1 MDKKKV
7 IGIVVFIVLGL
18 VIFTFANP
26 APSTLDPVDEPGQ
39 EDKQPDKDKQPEEG
53 KEDEK
58 DDSETVGNI
67 EDDEEKDESVVD
79 YYQLAL
85 EAVIKAEGSLV
96 QDDIDAAKDL
106 INNVNEDLKEDLVNR
121 VENVQNVVDYN
132 KLLTELENKTNSS
145 TNKDELNSAR
155 DYNTTNEL
163 ANKLAS
169 LNDDANKTNLLNR
182 YNVLLPKLNDT
193 TAPVVSGV
201 LNDSYVNSLVSL
213 TISDDASFIATLN
226 DENYITGTEITEDG
240 VYKLVAVDSSFNE
253 TVITFTIDTTAP
265 VFTGIQNGHQYKE
278 VTLGLTEKNIAEV
291 VIYNR
296 DLDKYYDFEEGMVL
310 TDEGTYT
317 AYAKDKAGNLSGAR
331 EDGIIYFAID
341 NTNPEVIDIT
351 QVYEEKEDGRIKVTI
366 KTSEEIFGD
375 LLGSSKWRKVEG
387 KNEYFNY
394 YYSTK
399 EVTINFFDKAGNEG
413 TYTFVVDKT
422 APTAEITMSN
432 NNGNTSTNKDVTV
445 TLNASEDILDIEGWT
460 KVDSKTFTKVFSENG
475 KYSVEITDLVGNKS
489 TINFEVKRI
498 DKVAPVITIEGE
510 SNYNIEV
517 NTSYAEKGY
526 SAYDVLDKDLT
537 SRVVVTYQFLPLG
550 SSNWEEVG
558 SVDTSKLGTY
568 EITYFV
574 TDKAGNPAETTR
586 IVNII
591 DSSKPEITV
600 KDISVGN
607 FEEKIFSSVSFKLKD
622 SHLVSKV
629 YLNGVEKKIT
639 PNSVSDFNYITV
651 GKYGAVYGENELV
664 IYDAYGNEAK
674 YTFTLDNIAPELP
687 YLTNNKI
694 TNESLN
700 LKVVDDNFD
709 YILITNNDT
718 GYTWKEK
725 RSWTGFSL
733 EGNFTFIAY
742 DKAGN
747 SSQAY
752 TVTIDTTPA
761 GRVYSTLDF
770 DGTGIVPEIDGTR
783 KTYYVKNG
791 SSFVFRIQFTEQLS
805 ENPILNVDNKQVEL
819 ELVDKYVTEEGKYI
833 YQGKVEIN
841 TDDNFKDGV
850 LILILS
856 NVKDLAGNETT
867 SIEILDQTVTS
878 NDRTAF
884 VDNTAPEITIAG
896 TEGLN
901 KNEYRIESGTPI
913 TLEDMLAI
921 ASDASFAEDI
931 KIEPKRV
938 NFLAPGSVLEDNIY
952 NYDYK
957 TNGFDTRKVGRY
969 DIYYQV
975 TDKAGNISEEKLMML
990 VMTDTTAPVVTING
1004 KTDTYVE
1011 FGSEYKELG
1020 ATMTDN
1026 VDETITDLK
1035 PTKINLYD
1043 LNGKFI
1049 KDVTKTGVNANV
1061 EGKYLLYYDYV
1072 DGAGNSSKTD
1082 NGYTPYQAKRWVI
1095 VQDTKA
1101 PEITGVASNT
1111 TYFGSI
1117 DYNMSDDNGIK
1128 YIYYDFSHNYQSCE
1142 ELINAYNNKVG
1153 GVGREDVKGLVNY
1166 AGNYPIPAG
1175 YAFKGVSYCAVD
1187 NGYYENKTFMNN
1199 ISVYA
1204 DTSADTVLK
1213 AVSENNGTIVLPKD
1227 QVITLNSDLVIN
1239 ANTTI
1244 VGNGATLVGK
1254 VIISGDNVVLKNIKL
1269 TDNLVVTGANA
1280 VLDGVT
1286 MLNVNSAGTGKGNG
1300 YQVIKVNT
1308 NGNFTMKNSII
1319 DNTYSN
1325 GSFYNAINISAEGK
1339 VEIEDNKFINIENVY
1354 NIIEFSQSTPIA
1366 SGTIIKGNEFIGKSK
1381 NNVISMF
1388 LFEDENVITIEDNYF
1403 EFSGNALRIS
1413 NYSNAKN
1420 VVINV
1425 NGNKYNDTLDGEYA
1439 GFMFFQE
1446 VKNESFA
1453 GITIN
1458 VTHLIGPDGVKITS
1472 ETTGKYLFNYYYSDH
1487 QSLTKEDYATINFL
1501 D

>member
-39 EDKQPDKDKQPEEG
+39 EDKQPDKDKQPEED

-132 KLLTELENKTNSS
+132 KLLTELENKVNSS

-226 DENYITGTEITEDG
+226 GENYITGTEITEDG

-278 VTLGLTEKNIAEV
+278 VTLGLVEDNIEELI
-291 VIYNR
+291 IYNR

-317 AYAKDKAGNLSGAR
+317 AYAKDKAGNLATSAYNN
-331 EDGIIYFAID
+331 GITYFAID
-341 NTNPEVIDIT
+341 NTKPEVINMT
-351 QVYEEKEDGRIKVTI
+351 QVYEEKEGGRIKVTI
-366 KTSEEIFGD
+366 ETSEEIFGD
-375 LLGSSKWRKVEG
+375 LIGEYQWRKVEG

-394 YYSTK
+394 YYNTK

-422 APTAEITMSN
+422 VPTAEITMSN

-445 TLNASEDILDIEGWT
+445 TLVASEDILDIEGWT
-460 KVDSKTFTKVFSENG
+460 RVDSKTFTKVFSENG
-475 KYSVEITDLVGNKS
+475 KYSVEIIDITGNKS
-489 TINFEVKRI
+489 TIKFEVKRI
-498 DKVAPVITIEGE
+498 DKVAPVITVVEP
-510 SNYNIEV
+510 NRYNIEV
-517 NTSYAEKGY
+517 NTEYVDKGY
-526 SAYDVLDKDLT
+526 SAYDVVDKDLT
-537 SRVVVTYQFLPLG
+537 NRVTMTYQFLPLG
-550 SSNWEEVG
+550 SGNWEVVDE
-558 SVDTSKLGTY
+558 VDTSKLGTY
-568 EITYFV
+568 KITYHV
-574 TDKAGNPAETTR
+574 TDKAGNEAKATR
-586 IVNII
+586 SFEIV
-591 DSSKPEITV
+591 DSSLPVITV
-600 KDISVGN
+600 K
-607 FEEKIFSSVSFKLKD
+607 EESIGTIEENIFSNVSFKLYDK
-622 SHLVSKV
+622 HLVTKV
-629 YLNGVEKKIT
+629 ILNGEEKILT
-639 PNSVSDFNYITV
+639 PNSWSDLNNVSV
-651 GKYGAVYGENELV
+651 GKNGGVYGNNKLV
-664 IYDAYGNEAK
+664 LVDAYGNETK
-674 YTFTLDNIAPELP
+674 YEFVLDNIVPQLKPEKWTVTLEADKNATFACPDMTQFGTDEYGISKVELDQYYNDYLTNVDVTKPGNFVCRYITTDKAGNKASNDIFYNVVDTTKPEIKLDLLLDNGYTNNGNVTITDLDSFDVIVKINGEEKHKYSGESYKRADLSWLGDGAYEIIVTDASGNVSTKTFTLDKTAPK
-687 YLTNNKI
+687 TSAAN
-694 TNESLN
+694 
-700 LKVVDDNFD
+700 
-709 YILITNNDT
+709 ILINGDSNNDKVFYGT
-718 GYTWKEK
+718 YGDKIYTYVRFNEELKQIPTFKLINNGKEYV
-725 RSWTGFSL
+725 
-733 EGNFTFIAY
+733 IAEKDITIRKNDNGEY
-742 DKAGN
+742 QYSAYVELTEELGMTDGEITMFVSNIEDKAGN
-747 SSQAY
+747 KIADITKPTNGHIVY
-752 TVTIDTTPA
+752 LDTTPA

-770 DGTGIVPEIDGTR
+770 DGTGIVPEVDGTR
-783 KTYYVKNG
+783 RTYYIKNG
-791 SSFVFRIQFTEQLS
+791 SSFVFRMQFTEQLS

-819 ELVDKYVTEEGKYI
+819 ELVDKYVIEEGKYI

-841 TDDNFKDGV
+841 ADDNFKDGILV
-850 LILILS
+850 LILS

-867 SIEILDQTVTS
+867 DIEILDQTVTS

-884 VDNTAPEITIAG
+884 IDNTAPEISSLSIIGGTRNKDDNTYYANAEDYVYVYAVFNEKLNVVPTLKIEGKEYIMDSLYENNGTYRYYSREVKAENLEEGLVNFQVYGYKDIAGNEGRKLENKDITLNSQSKVIVDTIAPTISISG

-913 TLEDMLAI
+913 SLEDMLAI
-921 ASDASFAEDI
+921 ATDASFGGDI

-938 NFLAPGSVLEDNIY
+938 DFLAPGSVIENNIY

-957 TNGFDTRKVGRY
+957 ANGFDTRKVGRY
-969 DIYYQV
+969 NIYYQV
-975 TDKAGNISEEKLMML
+975 TDKAGNVSEEKLMML

-1004 KTDTYVE
+1004 KNDIYVE

-1026 VDETITDLK
+1026 VDATITNLK

-1049 KDVTKTGVNANV
+1049 KDVTTTGVNPNV

-1095 VQDTKA
+1095 VENTKD
-1101 PEITGVASNT
+1101 S
-1111 TYFGSI
+1111 
-1117 DYNMSDDNGIK
+1117 
-1128 YIYYDFSHNYQSCE
+1128 
-1142 ELINAYNNKVG
+1142 L
-1153 GVGREDVKGLVNY
+1153 
-1166 AGNYPIPAG
+1166 
-1175 YAFKGVSYCAVD
+1175 
-1187 NGYYENKTFMNN
+1187 
-1199 ISVYA
+1199 
-1204 DTSADTVLK
+1204 
-1213 AVSENNGTIVLPKD
+1213 
-1227 QVITLNSDLVIN
+1227 
-1239 ANTTI
+1239 
-1244 VGNGATLVGK
+1244 
-1254 VIISGDNVVLKNIKL
+1254 
-1269 TDNLVVTGANA
+1269 
-1280 VLDGVT
+1280 
-1286 MLNVNSAGTGKGNG
+1286 
-1300 YQVIKVNT
+1300 
-1308 NGNFTMKNSII
+1308 
-1319 DNTYSN
+1319 
-1325 GSFYNAINISAEGK
+1325 
-1339 VEIEDNKFINIENVY
+1339 IEN
-1354 NIIEFSQSTPIA
+1354 
-1366 SGTIIKGNEFIGKSK
+1366 
-1381 NNVISMF
+1381 
-1388 LFEDENVITIEDNYF
+1388 D
-1403 EFSGNALRIS
+1403 
-1413 NYSNAKN
+1413 
-1420 VVINV
+1420 
-1425 NGNKYNDTLDGEYA
+1425 
-1439 GFMFFQE
+1439 
-1446 VKNESFA
+1446 
-1453 GITIN
+1453 
-1458 VTHLIGPDGVKITS
+1458 
-1472 ETTGKYLFNYYYSDH
+1472 
-1487 QSLTKEDYATINFL
+1487 
-1501 D
+1501 

>member
-39 EDKQPDKDKQPEEG
+39 EDKQPDKDKQQEED

-132 KLLTELENKTNSS
+132 KLLTELENKVNSS

-169 LNDDANKTNLLNR
+169 LNDDANKEKLLNR

-201 LNDSYVNSLVSL
+201 LNDSYVNDLVSL

-226 DENYITGTEITEDG
+226 DENYITGTEIKEDG
-240 VYKLVAVDSSFNE
+240 TYILVAVDSSFNE
-253 TVITFTIDTTAP
+253 TVVTFTIDTIKP

-296 DLDKYYDFEEGMVL
+296 DLDKYYDFYEGMVL

-317 AYAKDKAGNLSGAR
+317 AYAKDKAGNLSGTR

-341 NTNPEVIDIT
+341 NTKPEVIDIT

-394 YYSTK
+394 YYNTK
-399 EVTINFFDKAGNEG
+399 EVTINFFDKARNEG

-445 TLNASEDILDIEGWT
+445 TLTASEDILDIEGWT

-498 DKVAPVITIEGE
+498 DKVAPV
-510 SNYNIEV
+510 
-517 NTSYAEKGY
+517 
-526 SAYDVLDKDLT
+526 
-537 SRVVVTYQFLPLG
+537 
-550 SSNWEEVG
+550 
-558 SVDTSKLGTY
+558 
-568 EITYFV
+568 
-574 TDKAGNPAETTR
+574 
-586 IVNII
+586 
-591 DSSKPEITV
+591 
-600 KDISVGN
+600 
-607 FEEKIFSSVSFKLKD
+607 
-622 SHLVSKV
+622 
-629 YLNGVEKKIT
+629 
-639 PNSVSDFNYITV
+639 
-651 GKYGAVYGENELV
+651 
-664 IYDAYGNEAK
+664 
-674 YTFTLDNIAPELP
+674 
-687 YLTNNKI
+687 
-694 TNESLN
+694 
-700 LKVVDDNFD
+700 
-709 YILITNNDT
+709 
-718 GYTWKEK
+718 
-725 RSWTGFSL
+725 
-733 EGNFTFIAY
+733 
-742 DKAGN
+742 
-747 SSQAY
+747 
-752 TVTIDTTPA
+752 
-761 GRVYSTLDF
+761 
-770 DGTGIVPEIDGTR
+770 
-783 KTYYVKNG
+783 
-791 SSFVFRIQFTEQLS
+791 
-805 ENPILNVDNKQVEL
+805 
-819 ELVDKYVTEEGKYI
+819 
-833 YQGKVEIN
+833 
-841 TDDNFKDGV
+841 
-850 LILILS
+850 
-856 NVKDLAGNETT
+856 
-867 SIEILDQTVTS
+867 
-878 NDRTAF
+878 
-884 VDNTAPEITIAG
+884 
-896 TEGLN
+896 
-901 KNEYRIESGTPI
+901 
-913 TLEDMLAI
+913 
-921 ASDASFAEDI
+921 
-931 KIEPKRV
+931 
-938 NFLAPGSVLEDNIY
+938 
-952 NYDYK
+952 
-957 TNGFDTRKVGRY
+957 
-969 DIYYQV
+969 
-975 TDKAGNISEEKLMML
+975 
-990 VMTDTTAPVVTING
+990 VTING

-1026 VDETITDLK
+1026 VDATITNLQ

-1049 KDVTKTGVNANV
+1049 KDVTKTGVNTNV
-1061 EGKYLLYYDYV
+1061 EGKYLLYYDYE

-1128 YIYYDFSHNYQSCE
+1128 YIYYDFTHNYQSCE

-1204 DTSADTVLK
+1204 DTSAETILE
-1213 AVSENNGTIVLPKD
+1213 AVSENNGTIILPKAET
-1227 QVITLNSDLVIN
+1227 INLTEDLVIN
-1239 ANTTI
+1239 SNTTI

-1425 NGNKYNDTLDGEYA
+1425 NGNKYNDTLGGEYA

-1458 VTHLIGPDGVKITS
+1458 VTNLIGPDGVKITS

>member
-1 MDKKKV
+1 MDKKKI
-7 IGIVVFIVLGL
+7 IGIVVFIILGL

-39 EDKQPDKDKQPEEG
+39 EDKQPDKDKQPEED
-53 KEDEK
+53 KENEQDE

-67 EDDEEKDESVVD
+67 EDEEQDESVVD

-132 KLLTELENKTNSS
+132 KLLTELENKVNSS

-193 TAPVVSGV
+193 TAPMVSGV

-226 DENYITGTEITEDG
+226 GENYITGTEIKEDG
-240 VYKLVAVDSSFNE
+240 VYTLVVVDSSFND
-253 TVITFTIDTTAP
+253 TVVTFTIDKTAP
-265 VFTGIQNGHQYKE
+265 KTSAANILINGNSNNDKVFYGTYGDKIYTYVRFSEELKQIPTFKLINNGKEYVIDEKDITITKNDNGEYQYSAYVE
-278 VTLGLTEKNIAEV
+278 LTEELGMTDGEITMLVSNIE
-291 VIYNR
+291 
-296 DLDKYYDFEEGMVL
+296 
-310 TDEGTYT
+310 
-317 AYAKDKAGNLSGAR
+317 DKAGNKIA
-331 EDGIIYFAID
+331 
-341 NTNPEVIDIT
+341 DIT
-351 QVYEEKEDGRIKVTI
+351 K
-366 KTSEEIFGD
+366 
-375 LLGSSKWRKVEG
+375 
-387 KNEYFNY
+387 
-394 YYSTK
+394 
-399 EVTINFFDKAGNEG
+399 
-413 TYTFVVDKT
+413 
-422 APTAEITMSN
+422 PT
-432 NNGNTSTNKDVTV
+432 NGH
-445 TLNASEDILDIEGWT
+445 I
-460 KVDSKTFTKVFSENG
+460 
-475 KYSVEITDLVGNKS
+475 
-489 TINFEVKRI
+489 
-498 DKVAPVITIEGE
+498 
-510 SNYNIEV
+510 
-517 NTSYAEKGY
+517 
-526 SAYDVLDKDLT
+526 
-537 SRVVVTYQFLPLG
+537 
-550 SSNWEEVG
+550 
-558 SVDTSKLGTY
+558 
-568 EITYFV
+568 
-574 TDKAGNPAETTR
+574 
-586 IVNII
+586 
-591 DSSKPEITV
+591 
-600 KDISVGN
+600 
-607 FEEKIFSSVSFKLKD
+607 
-622 SHLVSKV
+622 V
-629 YLNGVEKKIT
+629 YL
-639 PNSVSDFNYITV
+639 
-651 GKYGAVYGENELV
+651 
-664 IYDAYGNEAK
+664 
-674 YTFTLDNIAPELP
+674 
-687 YLTNNKI
+687 
-694 TNESLN
+694 
-700 LKVVDDNFD
+700 
-709 YILITNNDT
+709 
-718 GYTWKEK
+718 
-725 RSWTGFSL
+725 
-733 EGNFTFIAY
+733 
-742 DKAGN
+742 
-747 SSQAY
+747 
-752 TVTIDTTPA
+752 DTTPA

-770 DGTGIVPEIDGTR
+770 DGTGIVPEVDGTR
-783 KTYYVKNG
+783 RTYYIKNG
-791 SSFVFRIQFTEQLS
+791 SSFVFRMQFTEQLL

-819 ELVDKYVTEEGKYI
+819 ELVDKYVIEEGKYI
-833 YQGKVEIN
+833 YQGTVEIN
-841 TDDNFKDGV
+841 AEDKFKDGV
-850 LILILS
+850 LVLILS

-867 SIEILDQTVTS
+867 GIEVLDQTVTS

-884 VDNTAPEITIAG
+884 VDNTAPIITIAG

-901 KNEYRIESGTPI
+901 KNEYRIESGTSI

-938 NFLAPGSVLEDNIY
+938 DFLAPGSVIENNIY

-969 DIYYQV
+969 NIYYQV
-975 TDKAGNISEEKLMML
+975 TDKAGNVSEEKLMML

-1026 VDETITDLK
+1026 VDATITDLK

-1043 LNGKFI
+1043 LNGKFLGN
-1049 KDVTKTGVNANV
+1049 VTETGVDPTV
-1061 EGKYLLYYDYV
+1061 EGRYLLYYDYV

-1082 NGYTPYQAKRWVI
+1082 NGYTPYDAKRWVI
-1095 VQDTKA
+1095 VEDTKA
-1101 PEITGVASNT
+1101 PEITGVANNT

-1117 DYNMSDDNGIK
+1117 DYNMSDVNGIK
-1128 YIYYDFSHNYQSCE
+1128 YIYYDFTHNYQSCE
-1142 ELINAYNNKVG
+1142 ELIEAYNNG
-1153 GVGREDVKGLVNY
+1153 ISGVGREDVKGKTDY

-1187 NGYYENKTFMNN
+1187 NGYNENKTFMNN

-1204 DTSADTVLK
+1204 DTSADTILK
-1213 AVSENNGTIVLPKD
+1213 AISENNGTIILPKN
-1227 QVITLNSDLVIN
+1227 QNIILNQDLVIN

-1425 NGNKYNDTLDGEYA
+1425 NGNKYNDTLGGEYA

-1458 VTHLIGPDGVKITS
+1458 VTNLIGPDGVKITS

>member
-1 MDKKKV
+1 MDKKKI
-7 IGIVVFIVLGL
+7 IGIVVFIILGL

-39 EDKQPDKDKQPEEG
+39 EDKQPDKDKQPEED
-53 KEDEK
+53 KENEQDE

-67 EDDEEKDESVVD
+67 EDEEQDESVVD

-132 KLLTELENKTNSS
+132 KLLTELENKVNSS

-155 DYNTTNEL
+155 DYNTTNDL

-169 LNDDANKTNLLNR
+169 LNDDVNKTNLLNR

-193 TAPVVSGV
+193 TPPVVSGV
-201 LNDSYVNSLVSL
+201 LNDSYVNDLVSL

-226 DENYITGTEITEDG
+226 GENYITGAEIKEDG
-240 VYKLVAVDSSFNE
+240 VYTLVVVDSSFND
-253 TVITFTIDTTAP
+253 TVVTFTIDKTAP
-265 VFTGIQNGHQYKE
+265 KTSAANILINGDSNNDKVFYGTYGDKIYTYVRFSEELKQIPTFKLINNGKEYVIDEKDITITKNDNGEYQYSAYVE
-278 VTLGLTEKNIAEV
+278 LTEELGMTDGEITMLVSNIE
-291 VIYNR
+291 
-296 DLDKYYDFEEGMVL
+296 
-310 TDEGTYT
+310 
-317 AYAKDKAGNLSGAR
+317 DKAGNK
-331 EDGIIYFAID
+331 ID
-341 NTNPEVIDIT
+341 DIT
-351 QVYEEKEDGRIKVTI
+351 K
-366 KTSEEIFGD
+366 
-375 LLGSSKWRKVEG
+375 
-387 KNEYFNY
+387 
-394 YYSTK
+394 
-399 EVTINFFDKAGNEG
+399 
-413 TYTFVVDKT
+413 
-422 APTAEITMSN
+422 PT
-432 NNGNTSTNKDVTV
+432 NGH
-445 TLNASEDILDIEGWT
+445 I
-460 KVDSKTFTKVFSENG
+460 
-475 KYSVEITDLVGNKS
+475 
-489 TINFEVKRI
+489 
-498 DKVAPVITIEGE
+498 
-510 SNYNIEV
+510 
-517 NTSYAEKGY
+517 
-526 SAYDVLDKDLT
+526 
-537 SRVVVTYQFLPLG
+537 
-550 SSNWEEVG
+550 
-558 SVDTSKLGTY
+558 
-568 EITYFV
+568 
-574 TDKAGNPAETTR
+574 
-586 IVNII
+586 
-591 DSSKPEITV
+591 
-600 KDISVGN
+600 
-607 FEEKIFSSVSFKLKD
+607 
-622 SHLVSKV
+622 V
-629 YLNGVEKKIT
+629 YL
-639 PNSVSDFNYITV
+639 
-651 GKYGAVYGENELV
+651 
-664 IYDAYGNEAK
+664 
-674 YTFTLDNIAPELP
+674 
-687 YLTNNKI
+687 
-694 TNESLN
+694 
-700 LKVVDDNFD
+700 
-709 YILITNNDT
+709 
-718 GYTWKEK
+718 
-725 RSWTGFSL
+725 
-733 EGNFTFIAY
+733 
-742 DKAGN
+742 
-747 SSQAY
+747 
-752 TVTIDTTPA
+752 DTTPA

-770 DGTGIVPEIDGTR
+770 DGTGIVPEVDGTR
-783 KTYYVKNG
+783 RTYYIKNG
-791 SSFVFRIQFTEQLS
+791 SSFVFRMQFTEQLL

-819 ELVDKYVTEEGKYI
+819 ELVDKYVIEEGKYI
-833 YQGKVEIN
+833 YQGTVEIN
-841 TDDNFKDGV
+841 AEDKFKDGV
-850 LILILS
+850 LVLILS

-867 SIEILDQTVTS
+867 DIEILDQTVTS

-884 VDNTAPEITIAG
+884 VDNTAPIITIAG

-901 KNEYRIESGTPI
+901 KNEYRIESGTSI

-938 NFLAPGSVLEDNIY
+938 DFLAPGSVIENNIY

-957 TNGFDTRKVGRY
+957 ANGFDTRKVGRY
-969 DIYYQV
+969 NIYYQA
-975 TDKAGNISEEKLMML
+975 TDKAGNVSEEKLMML

-1004 KTDTYVE
+1004 KTDIYVE
-1011 FGSEYKELG
+1011 FGSKYNELG

-1026 VDETITDLK
+1026 VDATITNLK
-1035 PTKINLYD
+1035 PTTIVLYD
-1043 LNGKFI
+1043 LNGNHI
-1049 KDVTKTGVNANV
+1049 KDVTTTGVNTNV
-1061 EGKYLLYYDYV
+1061 EGKYLLYYDYE

-1101 PEITGVASNT
+1101 PEITGVANNT

-1117 DYNMSDDNGIK
+1117 DYNMSDVNGIK
-1128 YIYYDFSHNYQSCE
+1128 YIYYDFTHNYQSCE
-1142 ELINAYNNKVG
+1142 ELIEAYNNG
-1153 GVGREDVKGLVNY
+1153 ISGVGREDVKGKIDY

-1187 NGYYENKTFMNN
+1187 NGYNENKTFMNN

-1204 DTSADTVLK
+1204 DTSADTILK
-1213 AVSENNGTIVLPKD
+1213 AISENNGTIILPKN
-1227 QVITLNSDLVIN
+1227 QNIILNQDLVIN

-1458 VTHLIGPDGVKITS
+1458 VTNLIGPDGVKITS

>member
-132 KLLTELENKTNSS
+132 KLLTELENKVNSS

-155 DYNTTNEL
+155 DYNTTNDL

-169 LNDDANKTNLLNR
+169 LNDDVNKTNLLNR

-193 TAPVVSGV
+193 TPPVVSGV
-201 LNDSYVNSLVSL
+201 LNDSYVNDLVSL

-226 DENYITGTEITEDG
+226 GENYITGAEIKEDG
-240 VYKLVAVDSSFNE
+240 VYTLVVVDSSFND
-253 TVITFTIDTTAP
+253 TVVTFTIDKTAP
-265 VFTGIQNGHQYKE
+265 KTSAANILINGDSNNDKVFYGTYGDKIYTYVRFSEELKQIPTFKLINNGKEYVIDEKDITITKNDNGEYQYSAYVE
-278 VTLGLTEKNIAEV
+278 LTEELGMTDGEITMLVSNIE
-291 VIYNR
+291 
-296 DLDKYYDFEEGMVL
+296 
-310 TDEGTYT
+310 
-317 AYAKDKAGNLSGAR
+317 DKAGNKIA
-331 EDGIIYFAID
+331 
-341 NTNPEVIDIT
+341 DIT
-351 QVYEEKEDGRIKVTI
+351 K
-366 KTSEEIFGD
+366 
-375 LLGSSKWRKVEG
+375 
-387 KNEYFNY
+387 
-394 YYSTK
+394 
-399 EVTINFFDKAGNEG
+399 
-413 TYTFVVDKT
+413 
-422 APTAEITMSN
+422 PT
-432 NNGNTSTNKDVTV
+432 NGH
-445 TLNASEDILDIEGWT
+445 I
-460 KVDSKTFTKVFSENG
+460 
-475 KYSVEITDLVGNKS
+475 
-489 TINFEVKRI
+489 
-498 DKVAPVITIEGE
+498 
-510 SNYNIEV
+510 
-517 NTSYAEKGY
+517 
-526 SAYDVLDKDLT
+526 
-537 SRVVVTYQFLPLG
+537 
-550 SSNWEEVG
+550 
-558 SVDTSKLGTY
+558 
-568 EITYFV
+568 
-574 TDKAGNPAETTR
+574 
-586 IVNII
+586 
-591 DSSKPEITV
+591 
-600 KDISVGN
+600 
-607 FEEKIFSSVSFKLKD
+607 
-622 SHLVSKV
+622 V
-629 YLNGVEKKIT
+629 YL
-639 PNSVSDFNYITV
+639 
-651 GKYGAVYGENELV
+651 
-664 IYDAYGNEAK
+664 
-674 YTFTLDNIAPELP
+674 
-687 YLTNNKI
+687 
-694 TNESLN
+694 
-700 LKVVDDNFD
+700 
-709 YILITNNDT
+709 
-718 GYTWKEK
+718 
-725 RSWTGFSL
+725 
-733 EGNFTFIAY
+733 
-742 DKAGN
+742 
-747 SSQAY
+747 
-752 TVTIDTTPA
+752 DTTPA

-770 DGTGIVPEIDGTR
+770 DGTGIVPEVDGTR
-783 KTYYVKNG
+783 RTYYIKNG
-791 SSFVFRIQFTEQLS
+791 SSFVFRMQFTEQLL

-819 ELVDKYVTEEGKYI
+819 ELVDKYVIEEGKYI
-833 YQGKVEIN
+833 YQGTVEIN
-841 TDDNFKDGV
+841 AEDKFKDGV
-850 LILILS
+850 LVLILS

-867 SIEILDQTVTS
+867 GIEVLDQTVTS

-884 VDNTAPEITIAG
+884 VDNTAPIITIAG

-901 KNEYRIESGTPI
+901 KNEYRIESGTSI

-938 NFLAPGSVLEDNIY
+938 DFLAPGSVIENNIY

-969 DIYYQV
+969 NIYYQV
-975 TDKAGNISEEKLMML
+975 TDKAGNVSEEKLMML

-1026 VDETITDLK
+1026 VDATITDLK

-1043 LNGKFI
+1043 LNGKFLGN
-1049 KDVTKTGVNANV
+1049 VTETGVDPTV
-1061 EGKYLLYYDYV
+1061 EGRYLLYYDYV

-1082 NGYTPYQAKRWVI
+1082 NGYTPYDAKRWVI
-1095 VQDTKA
+1095 VEDTKA
-1101 PEITGVASNT
+1101 PEITGVANNT

-1117 DYNMSDDNGIK
+1117 DYNMSDVNGIK
-1128 YIYYDFSHNYQSCE
+1128 YIYYDFTHNYQSCE
-1142 ELINAYNNKVG
+1142 ELIEAYNNG
-1153 GVGREDVKGLVNY
+1153 ISGVGREDVKGKTDY

-1187 NGYYENKTFMNN
+1187 NGYNENKTFMNN

-1204 DTSADTVLK
+1204 DTSADTILK
-1213 AVSENNGTIVLPKD
+1213 AISENNGTIILPKN
-1227 QVITLNSDLVIN
+1227 QNIILNQDLVIN
-1239 ANTTI
+1239 SNTTI

-1425 NGNKYNDTLDGEYA
+1425 NGNKYNDTLGGEYA

-1458 VTHLIGPDGVKITS
+1458 VTNLIGPDGVKITS

>member
-1 MDKKKV
+1 MDKKKI
-7 IGIVVFIVLGL
+7 IGIVVFIILGL

-39 EDKQPDKDKQPEEG
+39 EDKQPDKDKQPEED
-53 KEDEK
+53 KENEQDE

-67 EDDEEKDESVVD
+67 EDEEQDESVVD

-96 QDDIDAAKDL
+96 QADIDAAKDL

-121 VENVQNVVDYN
+121 IENVQNVVDYN
-132 KLLTELENKTNSS
+132 KLLTELENKVNLS

-155 DYNTTNEL
+155 DYNTTNDL

-169 LNDDANKTNLLNR
+169 LNDDVNKTNLLNR

-193 TAPVVSGV
+193 TPPVVSGV

-226 DENYITGTEITEDG
+226 GENYITGTEIKEDG
-240 VYKLVAVDSSFNE
+240 VYTLVVVDSSFND
-253 TVITFTIDTTAP
+253 TVVTFTIDKTAP
-265 VFTGIQNGHQYKE
+265 KTSSANILINGDSNNDKVFYGTYGDKIYTYVRFNEELKQIPTFKLINNGKEYVIDEKDITITKNDNGEYQYSAYVE
-278 VTLGLTEKNIAEV
+278 LTEELGMTDGEITMLVSNIE
-291 VIYNR
+291 
-296 DLDKYYDFEEGMVL
+296 
-310 TDEGTYT
+310 
-317 AYAKDKAGNLSGAR
+317 DKAGNKIA
-331 EDGIIYFAID
+331 
-341 NTNPEVIDIT
+341 DIT
-351 QVYEEKEDGRIKVTI
+351 K
-366 KTSEEIFGD
+366 
-375 LLGSSKWRKVEG
+375 
-387 KNEYFNY
+387 
-394 YYSTK
+394 
-399 EVTINFFDKAGNEG
+399 
-413 TYTFVVDKT
+413 
-422 APTAEITMSN
+422 PT
-432 NNGNTSTNKDVTV
+432 NGH
-445 TLNASEDILDIEGWT
+445 I
-460 KVDSKTFTKVFSENG
+460 
-475 KYSVEITDLVGNKS
+475 
-489 TINFEVKRI
+489 
-498 DKVAPVITIEGE
+498 
-510 SNYNIEV
+510 
-517 NTSYAEKGY
+517 
-526 SAYDVLDKDLT
+526 
-537 SRVVVTYQFLPLG
+537 
-550 SSNWEEVG
+550 
-558 SVDTSKLGTY
+558 
-568 EITYFV
+568 
-574 TDKAGNPAETTR
+574 
-586 IVNII
+586 
-591 DSSKPEITV
+591 
-600 KDISVGN
+600 
-607 FEEKIFSSVSFKLKD
+607 
-622 SHLVSKV
+622 V
-629 YLNGVEKKIT
+629 YL
-639 PNSVSDFNYITV
+639 
-651 GKYGAVYGENELV
+651 
-664 IYDAYGNEAK
+664 
-674 YTFTLDNIAPELP
+674 
-687 YLTNNKI
+687 
-694 TNESLN
+694 
-700 LKVVDDNFD
+700 
-709 YILITNNDT
+709 
-718 GYTWKEK
+718 
-725 RSWTGFSL
+725 
-733 EGNFTFIAY
+733 
-742 DKAGN
+742 
-747 SSQAY
+747 
-752 TVTIDTTPA
+752 DTTPA

-770 DGTGIVPEIDGTR
+770 DGTGIVPEVDGTR
-783 KTYYVKNG
+783 RTYYIKNG
-791 SSFVFRIQFTEQLS
+791 SSFVFRMQFTEQLL

-819 ELVDKYVTEEGKYI
+819 ELVDKYVIEEGKYI
-833 YQGKVEIN
+833 YQGTVEIN
-841 TDDNFKDGV
+841 AEDKFKDGV
-850 LILILS
+850 LVLILS

-867 SIEILDQTVTS
+867 DIEVLDQTVTS

-884 VDNTAPEITIAG
+884 VDNTAPIITIAG

-901 KNEYRIESGTPI
+901 KNEYRIESGTSI

-938 NFLAPGSVLEDNIY
+938 DFLAPGSVIENNIY

-969 DIYYQV
+969 NIYYQV
-975 TDKAGNISEEKLMML
+975 TDKAGNVSEEKLMML

-1026 VDETITDLK
+1026 VDATITDLK

-1043 LNGKFI
+1043 LNGKFLGN
-1049 KDVTKTGVNANV
+1049 VTETGVDPTV
-1061 EGKYLLYYDYV
+1061 EGRYLLYYDYV

-1082 NGYTPYQAKRWVI
+1082 NGYTPYDAKRWVI
-1095 VQDTKA
+1095 VEDTKA
-1101 PEITGVASNT
+1101 PEITGVANNT

-1117 DYNMSDDNGIK
+1117 DYNMSDVNGIK
-1128 YIYYDFSHNYQSCE
+1128 YIYYDFTHNYQSCE
-1142 ELINAYNNKVG
+1142 ELIEAYNNG
-1153 GVGREDVKGLVNY
+1153 ISGVGREDVKGKTDY

-1187 NGYYENKTFMNN
+1187 NGYNENKTFMNN

-1204 DTSADTVLK
+1204 DTSADTILK
-1213 AVSENNGTIVLPKD
+1213 AISENNGTIILPKN
-1227 QVITLNSDLVIN
+1227 QNIILNQDLVIN

-1458 VTHLIGPDGVKITS
+1458 VTNLIGPDGVKITS

>member
-39 EDKQPDKDKQPEEG
+39 EDKQPDKDKQQEED

-132 KLLTELENKTNSS
+132 KLLTELENKVNSS

-169 LNDDANKTNLLNR
+169 LNDDANKEKLLNR

-201 LNDSYVNSLVSL
+201 LNDSYVNDLVSL

-226 DENYITGTEITEDG
+226 DENYITGTEIKEDG
-240 VYKLVAVDSSFNE
+240 TYILVAVDSSFNE
-253 TVITFTIDTTAP
+253 TVVTFTIDTIKP

-296 DLDKYYDFEEGMVL
+296 DLDKYYDFYEGMVL

-317 AYAKDKAGNLSGAR
+317 AYAKDKAGNLSGTR

-341 NTNPEVIDIT
+341 NTKPEVIDIT

-394 YYSTK
+394 YYNTK
-399 EVTINFFDKAGNEG
+399 EVTINFFDKARNEG

-445 TLNASEDILDIEGWT
+445 TLTASEDILDIEGWT

-498 DKVAPVITIEGE
+498 DKVAPV
-510 SNYNIEV
+510 
-517 NTSYAEKGY
+517 
-526 SAYDVLDKDLT
+526 
-537 SRVVVTYQFLPLG
+537 
-550 SSNWEEVG
+550 
-558 SVDTSKLGTY
+558 
-568 EITYFV
+568 
-574 TDKAGNPAETTR
+574 
-586 IVNII
+586 
-591 DSSKPEITV
+591 
-600 KDISVGN
+600 
-607 FEEKIFSSVSFKLKD
+607 
-622 SHLVSKV
+622 
-629 YLNGVEKKIT
+629 
-639 PNSVSDFNYITV
+639 
-651 GKYGAVYGENELV
+651 
-664 IYDAYGNEAK
+664 
-674 YTFTLDNIAPELP
+674 
-687 YLTNNKI
+687 
-694 TNESLN
+694 
-700 LKVVDDNFD
+700 
-709 YILITNNDT
+709 
-718 GYTWKEK
+718 
-725 RSWTGFSL
+725 
-733 EGNFTFIAY
+733 
-742 DKAGN
+742 
-747 SSQAY
+747 
-752 TVTIDTTPA
+752 
-761 GRVYSTLDF
+761 
-770 DGTGIVPEIDGTR
+770 
-783 KTYYVKNG
+783 
-791 SSFVFRIQFTEQLS
+791 
-805 ENPILNVDNKQVEL
+805 
-819 ELVDKYVTEEGKYI
+819 
-833 YQGKVEIN
+833 
-841 TDDNFKDGV
+841 
-850 LILILS
+850 
-856 NVKDLAGNETT
+856 
-867 SIEILDQTVTS
+867 
-878 NDRTAF
+878 
-884 VDNTAPEITIAG
+884 
-896 TEGLN
+896 
-901 KNEYRIESGTPI
+901 
-913 TLEDMLAI
+913 
-921 ASDASFAEDI
+921 
-931 KIEPKRV
+931 
-938 NFLAPGSVLEDNIY
+938 
-952 NYDYK
+952 
-957 TNGFDTRKVGRY
+957 
-969 DIYYQV
+969 
-975 TDKAGNISEEKLMML
+975 
-990 VMTDTTAPVVTING
+990 VTING

-1026 VDETITDLK
+1026 VDATITNLQ

-1049 KDVTKTGVNANV
+1049 KDVTKTGVNTNV
-1061 EGKYLLYYDYV
+1061 EGKYLLYYDYE

-1128 YIYYDFSHNYQSCE
+1128 YIYYDFTHNYQSCE

-1204 DTSADTVLK
+1204 DTSAETILE
-1213 AVSENNGTIVLPKD
+1213 AVSENNGTIILPKAET
-1227 QVITLNSDLVIN
+1227 INLTEDLVIN
-1239 ANTTI
+1239 SNTTI